1 MEKEGFYAKIPKKKA
16 ELPAVIV
23 LVIVMLIGFA
33 FHYDFFGWK
42 GGFIWACIALPLLM
56 WLYQWRSGE
65 YFVKVDE
72 DGIAWRE
79 HFFSN
84 YTFIII

>member
-16 ELPAVIV
+16 ELPALIV

-42 GGFIWACIALPLLM
+42 GGFIWQVLLSFTDVAISM
-56 WLYQWRSGE
+56 E
-65 YFVKVDE
+65 IDYFVKVDE
-72 DGIAWRE
+72 DGIA
-79 HFFSN
+79 
-84 YTFIII
+84 

>member
-33 FHYDFFGWK
+33 FHYDFFWLEGWIYL
-42 GGFIWACIALPLLM
+42 GRYCSPSTDVVISMEIGRILC
-56 WLYQWRSGE
+56 
-65 YFVKVDE
+65 
-72 DGIAWRE
+72 
-79 HFFSN
+79 
-84 YTFIII
+84 